1 MEKTEIKKMQ
11 VLMNSDSQA
20 LLERFDSEMLANL
33 MHNLPG
39 MAYRCK
45 NDFAWTMIFLS
56 EGAIDLTG
64 YEVKDLINNNLM
76 SYEDLIVP
84 EDREYVR
91 AQVVQAATNGN
102 RFQMNYRIRCKNGE
116 LKWVLEKGNV
126 VYANGNPDYLDG
138 FIIDVTSQRKA
149 EEHLREL
156 NATKDRFFSLLAHD
170 LQNPV
175 YAIISLSEFVAEG
188 FENLP
193 LEEIKRAVGL
203 VHSSA
208 RGIHT
213 LLENLLD
220 WARLQSGQ
228 IKCNKEIIS
237 LHKMINYAMEHYAAA
252 AAQKGII
259 LDLMVE
265 QDSLVESDL
274 SLLSAIMRNL
284 ISNAIKY
291 SYPKSTVKLELK
303 RQGDWAQILVQDF
316 GTGIPRKN
324 LPDIFRIDSKLKQYG
339 TANEGGSGLGLVLV
353 NSFARITG
361 ARIEVQSKLNHG
373 TTFSVWLHRKID

>member
-1 MEKTEIKKMQ
+1 MENMEIKK
-11 VLMNSDSQA
+11 LKTAMNSDTQA
-20 LLERFDSEMLANL
+20 LLEKFDSEMLANL

-39 MAYRCK
+39 LAYRCK
-45 NDFAWTMIFLS
+45 NDVAWTMIFLS
-56 EGAIDLTG
+56 EGVLELTG
-64 YEVKDLINNNLM
+64 YAVEDLLNNYLM
-76 SYEDLIVP
+76 SYEDIVLP
-84 EDREYVR
+84 EDREHVHT
-91 AQVVQAATNGN
+91 QVNLAVADGG
-102 RFQMNYRIRCKNGE
+102 RFQMFYRILCKNGE
-116 LKWVLEKGNV
+116 IKWVWEKGNV
-126 VYANGNPDYLDG
+126 VYIDGKPEYLDG
-138 FIIDVTSQRKA
+138 FIVDISSQRKA

-193 LEEIKRAVGL
+193 LEEIKRAVEQ
-203 VHSSA
+203 VNSAA
-208 RGIHT
+208 RGIHG

-228 IKCNKEIIS
+228 LECKSELIS
-237 LHKMINYAMEHYAAA
+237 LAKMVKYAMNHYAPA

-259 LDLMVE
+259 LDLAVE

-274 SLLSAIMRNL
+274 ALISAIMRNL

-291 SYPKSTVKLELK
+291 SYPKSSVKLCLK
-303 RQGDWAQILVQDF
+303 QQDGWAEILVQDF
-316 GTGIPRKN
+316 GTGIPRKYLAN
-324 LPDIFRIDSKLKQYG
+324 IFRIDNELKQYG

-353 NSFARITG
+353 DSFAQMIG
-361 ARIEVQSKLNHG
+361 AKIKVESKLNHG
-373 TTFSVWLHRKID
+373 SCFSLRLPIKID